1 MSIENVVLARDH
13 RGVSALRPYLAPDF
27 CERAASLILQYPGT
41 VLIVTGFYIPA
52 GGAPETDGPPGAAA
66 LGGALAS
73 LGYRPVY
80 VTDERSGVLVRG
92 LADGAP
98 VVEFPIDDH
107 EASRAFAA
115 SLLAERA
122 PSLVVAVE
130 RCGLT
135 ERGQY
140 RNMRGDDVS
149 AHHAKVD
156 YLFAG
161 ATPSVGVGDGGNEI
175 GMGNLLPVIPLVM
188 PMAAPPCATRTTRL
202 VIASVSNWGAWGL
215 VAALSRLTGRSMLP
229 TLTEARR
236 QLERTV
242 ELGAVDGVSARR
254 TLTVDGFSA
263 DENERVLGEM
273 HAWLARHGISGRP
286 ASLPVGPPAR

>member
-1 MSIENVVLARDH
+1 MSIENLVLARDH

-27 CERAASLILQYPGT
+27 CERSAALVLEHPGT

-52 GGAPETDGPPGAAA
+52 GGAPETDGPPGAATLGAA
-66 LGGALAS
+66 LTS

-80 VTDERSGVLVRG
+80 VTDERSSAVVRG

-98 VVEFPIDDH
+98 VIEFPIADH
-107 EASRAFAA
+107 DVSRAFAA
-115 SLLAERA
+115 SLLADRS
-122 PSLVVAVE
+122 PSFVIAIE
-130 RCGLT
+130 RCGVT
-135 ERGQY
+135 EEGLY

-149 AHHAKVD
+149 AHNARVD

-161 ATPSVGVGDGGNEI
+161 GVPSVGIGDGGNEI

-188 PMAAPPCATRTTRL
+188 PMAGPPCATKTTRL

-215 VAALSRLTGRSMLP
+215 VAALSRLTGRSLLP
-229 TLTEARR
+229 SAAEARA
-236 QLERTV
+236 QLAHTV
-242 ELGAVDGVSARR
+242 DLGAVDGVSGRR

-273 HAWLARHGISGRP
+273 HAWLARHGI
-286 ASLPVGPPAR
+286 AVA

>member
-27 CERAASLILQYPGT
+27 CERSASLVLQHPGT

-52 GGAPETDGPPGAAA
+52 GCAPETDGPPGAAS
-66 LGGALAS
+66 LGAALAS

-80 VTDERSGVLVRG
+80 VTDERSSAVVRG
-92 LADGAP
+92 LAEGAP
-98 VVEFPIDDH
+98 VVEFPIADH
-107 EASRAFAA
+107 ETSRAFAA
-115 SLLAERA
+115 ALLAAQA
-122 PSLVVAVE
+122 PSLAIAVE

-135 ERGQY
+135 DEGLY

-149 AHHAKVD
+149 AYNAKVD
-156 YLFAG
+156 YLFTAEL
-161 ATPSVGVGDGGNEI
+161 PSVGVGDGGNEI

-188 PMAAPPCATRTTRL
+188 PMSGPPCATKTTRL
-202 VIASVSNWGAWGL
+202 VIASVSNWGAWGI
-215 VAALSRLTGRSMLP
+215 VAALSRLTGHSLLP
-229 TLTEARR
+229 AAAEARA
-236 QLERTV
+236 QLERTL
-242 ELGAVDGVSARR
+242 ELGAVDGVSGRR

-273 HAWLARHGISGRP
+273 HAWLARHGI
-286 ASLPVGPPAR
+286 AV

>member
-27 CERAASLILQYPGT
+27 CERAASLVLQHPGA

-52 GGAPETDGPPGAAA
+52 GCAPETDGPPGAAT
-66 LGGALAS
+66 LGAALAS

-80 VTDERSGVLVRG
+80 VTDERSSAVVRG

-98 VVEFPIDDH
+98 VVEFPIAGH

-115 SLLAERA
+115 ALVAEHA
-122 PSLVVAVE
+122 PSLAIAIE

-135 ERGQY
+135 EEGLY

-149 AHHAKVD
+149 AHNAKVD
-156 YLFAG
+156 YLF
-161 ATPSVGVGDGGNEI
+161 TPDLPSVGVGDGGNEI
-175 GMGNLLPVIPLVM
+175 GMGNLLPVIPVVM
-188 PMAAPPCATRTTRL
+188 PMAGPPCATRTTRL

-215 VAALSRLTGRSMLP
+215 VAAVSRLTGRSMLP
-229 TLTEARR
+229 TSAGARA
-236 QLERTV
+236 QLERAL
-242 ELGAVDGVSARR
+242 ELGAVDGVSGRR

-273 HAWLARHGISGRP
+273 HAWLARHG
-286 ASLPVGPPAR
+286 VQ

>member
-80 VTDERSGVLVRG
+80 VTDERSGVLVRV

-115 SLLAERA
+115 SLLAER
-122 PSLVVAVE
+122 
-130 RCGLT
+130 
-135 ERGQY
+135 
-140 RNMRGDDVS
+140 
-149 AHHAKVD
+149 
-156 YLFAG
+156 
-161 ATPSVGVGDGGNEI
+161 
-175 GMGNLLPVIPLVM
+175 
-188 PMAAPPCATRTTRL
+188 
-202 VIASVSNWGAWGL
+202 
-215 VAALSRLTGRSMLP
+215 
-229 TLTEARR
+229 
-236 QLERTV
+236 
-242 ELGAVDGVSARR
+242 
-254 TLTVDGFSA
+254 
-263 DENERVLGEM
+263 
-273 HAWLARHGISGRP
+273 
-286 ASLPVGPPAR
+286 